1 MLSLFPWSFPSPL
14 TAFDPNSANLNTIPA
29 RLHARERRDIQG
41 KTLMS
46 ASTPLHVPHP
56 SDKLLFHRHQ
66 SLIGCYGKCGLPT
79 CPLSK
84 ELKWYLTD
92 FSMDYCWQTASQRC
106 WYHLWHI
113 PKRITLNIHCG
124 PVLSDSDP
132 ITSWAWSLGHLL
144 PGLRGANLP
153 AAFFSWTVHIWWV
166 HQHLPYAWTNSIYQG
181 LLKSHSYNNWVID
194 RLMCWEGN
202 LWCFSP
208 CHSHYIYFMWS
219 QRLFVRQENELGS
232 RDSSQSL

>member
-66 SLIGCYGKCGLPT
+66 SLTGCYGKCGLPT

-132 ITSWAWSLGHLL
+132 ITFSAPGHGHLGTYCL
-144 PGLRGANLP
+144 SWEVQTYLLLSSPGQFTSGESTSTYLTPGQT
-153 AAFFSWTVHIWWV
+153 AFTRSYWSHTVI
-166 HQHLPYAWTNSIYQG
+166 TT
-181 LLKSHSYNNWVID
+181 
-194 RLMCWEGN
+194 E
-202 LWCFSP
+202 
-208 CHSHYIYFMWS
+208 
-219 QRLFVRQENELGS
+219 
-232 RDSSQSL
+232 